1 MAIEQMIVMKIK
13 KQKSQIISNKAET
26 YKIFLEA
33 NQLENEITGSE
44 NSKLDKFCLKENY
57 IELVKNIISI
67 LT

>member
-57 IELVKNIISI
+57 IELIKNIISI

>member
-13 KQKSQIISNKAET
+13 KQKSQIISKKAET